1 MLYELEIN
9 PARHE
14 EAINLNSKI
23 LIVLGSPR
31 KKGNSATLAAK
42 VAEAAVADGADV
54 EIVYL
59 NGLKIKPCQGCE
71 KCQQESSVGC
81 AIEDEMTQ
89 LYSKLQEADTIVVAS
104 PIYWFNISAQTK
116 IFIDRLYAVGVGHKN
131 IFKGKN
137 FAIILSFA
145 DPDPFVSGAVNAL
158 RSFQDICR
166 YLGANIEG
174 MVYGSAS
181 DAGEIKEK
189 QDVMEKA
196 ILLGKHLATISR

>member
-1 MLYELEIN
+1 LN
-9 PARHE
+9 P
-14 EAINLNSKI
+14 KI

-42 VAEAAVADGADV
+42 VAEGAIADGADV
-54 EIVYL
+54 ETVYL
-59 NGLKIKPCQGCE
+59 NGLNIKPCQGCE
-71 KCQQESSVGC
+71 KCQEESFDGC
-81 AIEDEMTQ
+81 AIEDDMNP
-89 LYSKLQEADTIVVAS
+89 LHSKIQEADSIVIAS

-116 IFIDRLYAVGVGHKN
+116 IFIDRLYAVGVGQKN

-137 FAIILSFA
+137 IAIILSFA
-145 DPDPFVSGAVNAL
+145 DPDPFISGAVNAL

-181 DAGEIKEK
+181 GAGKIKER

-196 ILLGKHLATISR
+196 VLLGKHLGSIRVKEA

>member
-1 MLYELEIN
+1 MN
-9 PARHE
+9 P
-14 EAINLNSKI
+14 KI

-42 VAEAAVADGADV
+42 VAEGAISDGADV
-54 EIVYL
+54 ETVYL
-59 NGLKIKPCQGCE
+59 NGLNIKPCQGCE
-71 KCQQESSVGC
+71 KCQQESFNGC
-81 AIEDEMTQ
+81 AIEDEMNQ
-89 LYSKLQEADTIVVAS
+89 LYSKIRKADSIVVAS

-116 IFIDRLYAVGVGHKN
+116 IFIDRLYAVGVGQKN

-137 FAIILSFA
+137 IAIILSFA
-145 DPDPFVSGAVNAL
+145 DPDPFISGAVNAL

-166 YLGANIEG
+166 YIGANIEG

-181 DAGEIKEK
+181 GAGEIKEK

-196 ILLGKHLATISR
+196 VLLGKHLATIRMKHT

>member
-1 MLYELEIN
+1 MEVV
-9 PARHE
+9 
-14 EAINLNSKI
+14 NLNPKI

-42 VAEAAVADGADV
+42 VAEGAIADGADV
-54 EIVYL
+54 ETAYL
-59 NGLKIKPCQGCE
+59 NGLNIKPCQGCE
-71 KCQQESSVGC
+71 NCQQESFNGC
-81 AIEDEMTQ
+81 AIEDEMNQ
-89 LYSKLQEADTIVVAS
+89 LYAKMQEADSVVVAS

-116 IFIDRLYAVGVGHKN
+116 IFIDRLYAVGVGQKN

-137 FAIILSFA
+137 MAIVLSFA
-145 DPDPFVSGAVNAL
+145 DPDPFISGAVNAL

-166 YLGANIEG
+166 YLGANLEG

-181 DAGEIKEK
+181 GAGEIKEK

-196 ILLGKHLATISR
+196 VSLGKHLATIKMKQT

>member
-1 MLYELEIN
+1 M
-9 PARHE
+9 
-14 EAINLNSKI
+14 NSKI

-31 KKGNSATLAAK
+31 KKGNSATLGAK
-42 VAEAAVADGADV
+42 VAEAAIADGAEV
-54 EIVYL
+54 ETVYL
-59 NGLKIKPCQGCE
+59 NGLNIKTCQGCE
-71 KCQQESSVGC
+71 KCQQESFIGC
-81 AIEDEMTQ
+81 AIEDEMNQ
-89 LYSKLQEADTIVVAS
+89 LYSKLQEADSIVVAS

-116 IFIDRLYAVGVGHKN
+116 IFIDRLYAVGVRQKN

-137 FAIILSFA
+137 FAIILTFA

-181 DAGEIKEK
+181 GAGEIKEK
-189 QDVMEKA
+189 QDIMEKA
-196 ILLGKHLATISR
+196 VLLGQHLATLKRKHA

>member
-1 MLYELEIN
+1 MT
-9 PARHE
+9 P
-14 EAINLNSKI
+14 KI

-31 KKGNSATLAAK
+31 KRGNNATLAAT
-42 VAEAAVADGADV
+42 VAQGAIDSGAAV
-54 EIVYL
+54 ESVYL
-59 NGLKIKPCQGCE
+59 NGLNIKPCQGCE
-71 KCQQESSVGC
+71 KCQQESFIGC
-81 AIEDEMTQ
+81 AIEDEMNQ
-89 LYSKLQEADTIVVAS
+89 LYSKLQEADSVVVAS
-104 PIYWFNISAQTK
+104 PVYWFNISAQTK
-116 IFIDRLYAVGVGHKN
+116 IFIDRLYAVGVRQKN

-137 FAIILSFA
+137 FAIILTFA

-181 DAGEIKEK
+181 GAGEIKEK

-196 ILLGKHLATISR
+196 VLLGQHLATIKRNQA

>member
-1 MLYELEIN
+1 M
-9 PARHE
+9 
-14 EAINLNSKI
+14 NSKI

-42 VAEAAVADGADV
+42 VSEGAIADGADV
-54 EIVYL
+54 ETLYL
-59 NGLKIKPCQGCE
+59 NGLNIKPCQGCE
-71 KCQQESSVGC
+71 KCQQESSNGC
-81 AIEDEMTQ
+81 AIDDDMNQ
-89 LYSKLQEADTIVVAS
+89 LYSKMQEADSIVVAS

-116 IFIDRLYAVGVGHKN
+116 IFIDRLFAVGVEPKN

-137 FAIILSFA
+137 FAIILTFA

-174 MVYGSAS
+174 MVYGSAYG
-181 DAGEIKEK
+181 AGEIKEN

-196 ILLGKHLATISR
+196 LLLGKHLATIRMKQA

>member
-1 MLYELEIN
+1 
-9 PARHE
+9 
-14 EAINLNSKI
+14 LNSKI

-42 VAEAAVADGADV
+42 VAEGAIADGAEV
-54 EIVYL
+54 ESVYL
-59 NGLKIKPCQGCE
+59 NGLNIKPCQGCE
-71 KCQQESSVGC
+71 KCQQESFIGC
-81 AIEDEMTQ
+81 AIEDEMNQ
-89 LYSKLQEADTIVVAS
+89 LYSKLQEADSVVVAS

-116 IFIDRLYAVGVGHKN
+116 IFIDRLYAVGVRQKN

-137 FAIILSFA
+137 FAIILTFA

-181 DAGEIKEK
+181 GAGEIKEK

-196 ILLGKHLATISR
+196 VLLGQHLATIKRKHA

>member
-1 MLYELEIN
+1 MN
-9 PARHE
+9 P
-14 EAINLNSKI
+14 KI

-42 VAEAAVADGADV
+42 VAEGAIADGADV
-54 EIVYL
+54 ETVYL
-59 NGLKIKPCQGCE
+59 NGLNIKPCQGCE
-71 KCQQESSVGC
+71 KCQQESFNGC
-81 AIEDEMTQ
+81 AIEDEMNQ
-89 LYSKLQEADTIVVAS
+89 LYSKMQKADSVVVAS

-116 IFIDRLYAVGVGHKN
+116 IFIDRLYAVGVGQKN

-137 FAIILSFA
+137 IAIILSFA
-145 DPDPFVSGAVNAL
+145 DPDPFISGAVNAL

-181 DAGEIKEK
+181 GAGEIKEK

-196 ILLGKHLATISR
+196 VLLGKHLATIRMKHA

>member
-1 MLYELEIN
+1 MT
-9 PARHE
+9 P
-14 EAINLNSKI
+14 KI

-31 KKGNSATLAAK
+31 KRGNSATLAAT
-42 VAEAAVADGADV
+42 VAQGAIDSGAAV
-54 EIVYL
+54 ESVYL
-59 NGLKIKPCQGCE
+59 NGLNIKPCQGCE
-71 KCQQESSVGC
+71 KCQQESFIGC
-81 AIEDEMTQ
+81 AIEDEMNQ
-89 LYSKLQEADTIVVAS
+89 LYSKLQEADSVVVAS
-104 PIYWFNISAQTK
+104 PVYWFNISAQTK
-116 IFIDRLYAVGVGHKN
+116 IFIDRLYAVGVRQKN

-137 FAIILSFA
+137 FAIILTFA

-181 DAGEIKEK
+181 GAGEIKEK

-196 ILLGKHLATISR
+196 VLLGQHLATIKRNQA

>member
-1 MLYELEIN
+1 M
-9 PARHE
+9 
-14 EAINLNSKI
+14 NSKI

-42 VAEAAVADGADV
+42 LAEGAIAHGADV
-54 EIVYL
+54 ETIYL
-59 NGLKIKPCQGCE
+59 NGLDIKPCQGCE
-71 KCQQESSVGC
+71 KCQQESFVGC
-81 AIEDEMTQ
+81 AIEDEMAPI
-89 LYSKLQEADTIVVAS
+89 YSKLREADSIVVAT

-116 IFIDRLYAVGVGHKN
+116 IFIDRLFAVGVGQKN
-131 IFKGKN
+131 IFKGKR

-174 MVYGSAS
+174 MVYGSAC
-181 DAGEIKEK
+181 DAGEIAEK

-196 ILLGKHLATISR
+196 AILGKHLAAIKMKQASF